1 MPESNSIK
9 TFEDLIIRV
18 AREAGIAY
26 YGAAGSSQAMI
37 PIDYHDLQLCKEIVN
52 DAFLEFMADAPVSG
66 WRWRRRKLSLS
77 ITGTRTTG
85 TADSAGT
92 TTIVDL
98 TLADIYDTDDEI
110 VGYYCYI
117 TGGTGEG
124 SWAQITGYTALTG
137 TVTVADW
144 LNEYGLAGG
153 TDPDTD
159 STFAITP
166 VETVGGDIARYPLP
180 EYFYGEPTSPIHYA
194 SDTSHSAFIEWCDES
209 FIRARRAVSV
219 RTGHPM
225 YAAIRALEPID
236 SSISSAPKRRK
247 ELILDPQ
254 PSQDD
259 TIEFLYLLLFD
270 KMDLESGLADSGSNT
285 TLVDGE
291 RAEGDDYFLGWKITI
306 IGGTGIGSNAVV
318 TGYTG
323 SSGTFTVADWL
334 TAAGAAGGTN
344 PAANSV
350 YKVEPVYNL
359 HPAGANFDIAIESAC
374 MAKAEMKIEE
384 IAAGYVDKYLKK
396 DLVKA
401 YEIDA
406 RMAPRKL
413 GSMNRGRRIIRERIW
428 NDVTYS

>member
-1 MPESNSIK
+1 MAEPDSVK
-9 TFEDLIIRV
+9 TFEDLILRV
-18 AREAGIAY
+18 ARETGIAY

-37 PIDYHDLQLCKEIVN
+37 PVDYPDLQRCKEIVN

-85 TADSAGT
+85 TADSASS
-92 TTIVDL
+92 TTIVDSDL
-98 TLADIYDTDDEI
+98 SDIYDTDDEI

-124 SWAQITGYTALTG
+124 SWAIITGYTALTG
-137 TVTVADW
+137 TVTVVDW
-144 LNEYGLAGG
+144 LSEYGLADG

-180 EYFYGEPTSPIHYA
+180 ENFYGEIVGPIRYA
-194 SDTSHSAFIEWCDES
+194 SDTSHSAFIEWADES

-219 RTGHPM
+219 RSGHPA

-236 SSISSAPKRRK
+236 ENIGYAPKRRK
-247 ELILDPQ
+247 ELILDPK
-254 PSQDD
+254 PSQSDI
-259 TIEFLYLLLFD
+259 IEFPYLLLFN
-270 KMDLESGLADSGSNT
+270 KMDLESGIADSGSDT

-291 RAEGDDYFLGWKITI
+291 RTEGNEYFTGWKISI
-306 IGGTGIGSNAVV
+306 IDGTGLGSNAIV
-318 TGYTG
+318 TSYTG
-323 SSGTFTVADWL
+323 ASGTFNVADWL
-334 TAAGAAGGTN
+334 TVAGAAGGTN
-344 PAANSV
+344 PDADSV
-350 YKVEPVYNL
+350 YKVEPIHNL
-359 HPAGANFDIAIESAC
+359 HPAGANFDVVIESAC

-384 IAAGYVDKYLKK
+384 IAAGYIDKYLKK
-396 DLVKA
+396 DLPKA

-413 GSMNRGRRIIRERIW
+413 RSMNYRVNRERVW
-428 NDVTYS
+428 KDVTYT